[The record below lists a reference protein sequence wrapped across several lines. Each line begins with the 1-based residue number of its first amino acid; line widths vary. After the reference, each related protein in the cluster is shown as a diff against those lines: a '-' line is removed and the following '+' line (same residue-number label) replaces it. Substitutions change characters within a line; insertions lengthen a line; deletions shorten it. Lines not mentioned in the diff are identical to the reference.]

1 MRIVLALL
9 LTLATHA
16 GAAELWGRVVS
27 LPDGDTLTVLDGDR
41 VLHTV
46 RLAGID
52 SPERRQAFGNVSRQH
67 LAGLVFD
74 RDVTV
79 EWLPARAPGPRVCPD
94 LQVHALAT
102 RAGARISRAGEAVGA
117 RHRLTG
123 GGRAA
128 LDPGAG
134 QAGPHVIA
142 KPPA

>member
-27 LPDGDTLTVLDGDR
+27 LADGDTLTVLDGDR

-67 LAGLVFD
+67 LAGLFFD

-79 EWLPARAPGPRVCPD
+79 EWLPARAPGPRVCPISKST
-94 LQVHALAT
+94 LWR
-102 RAGARISRAGEAVGA
+102 RAQERAFPAPVK
-117 RHRLTG
+117 LSS
-123 GGRAA
+123 
-128 LDPGAG
+128 
-134 QAGPHVIA
+134 HVTA
-142 KPPA
+142 